1 MHWLPH
7 VSAGC
12 PTFSR
17 CFFCPHLALDDDA
30 ASYIFHFSSPVAVWV
45 HFSPCF
51 GAKENEQILDRRGD
65 NVYGYKAEMKLK
77 TADSALF
84 NIEVY
89 NSSMTPKARR

>member
-1 MHWLPH
+1 MQ
-7 VSAGC
+7 V
-12 PTFSR
+12 
-17 CFFCPHLALDDDA
+17 DDP
-30 ASYIFHFSSPVAVWV
+30 SSPGLGRAVQLYASRSGCNPFMAPLQTEARV
-45 HFSPCF
+45 ILCF